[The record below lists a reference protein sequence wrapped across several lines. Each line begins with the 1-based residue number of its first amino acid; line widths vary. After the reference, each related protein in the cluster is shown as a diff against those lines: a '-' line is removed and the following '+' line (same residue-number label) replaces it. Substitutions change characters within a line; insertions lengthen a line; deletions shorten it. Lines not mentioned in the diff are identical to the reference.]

1 MAFIWSVSRLDPPR
15 EVYYNVYMV
24 RYENAVR
31 KQIEKRAIPPQVM
44 KTMHNALN
52 ALDQTRDLQL
62 FDVKEMRG
70 SFKRTYYRLRKGK
83 YRAIFFF
90 DDEGLAVIHV
100 GKREEVYRL
109 WE

>member
-1 MAFIWSVSRLDPPR
+1 
-15 EVYYNVYMV
+15 MV
-24 RYENAVR
+24 RYEHAVR
-31 KQIEKRAIPPQVM
+31 KQVEKRAIPLQVM
-44 KTMHNALN
+44 KTIHNALN

-70 SFKRTYYRLRKGK
+70 PFRRTYYRLRKGK

-90 DDEGLAVIHV
+90 EDDGIAVVYV

>member
-1 MAFIWSVSRLDPPR
+1 
-15 EVYYNVYMV
+15 MV
-24 RYENAVR
+24 RYESVVR
-31 KQIEKRAIPPQVM
+31 KNIEKRAIPPQVL
-44 KTMHNALN
+44 KTLHNALMV
-52 ALDQTRDLQL
+52 LDQTRDLQL

-70 SFKRTYYRLRKGK
+70 SFRRTYYRLRKGK

-90 DDEGLAVIHV
+90 DDDGIAVIHM

>member
-1 MAFIWSVSRLDPPR
+1 M
-15 EVYYNVYMV
+15 YYIVNMV
-24 RYENAVR
+24 RYEKSVR

-44 KTMHNALN
+44 KTLHNALN
-52 ALDQTRDLQL
+52 ALEQTRDLQL

-90 DDEGLAVIHV
+90 DDDGLAVVYV